1 MNNQKSLIRCDINKI
16 KSIEYVQ
23 QNAIGRS
30 SRSNLITYLKGFDE
44 IRKLFSNQ
52 KLAKLKKITPKYF
65 SFNVDGG
72 RCEKCKGDGYISVD
86 MQFMADIKIKCENCN
101 GKRYKEE
108 ILKIK
113 YKDKN
118 IYDVLNMTV
127 DYSYDFF
134 KINENKGILKYLQT
148 LKNVGLG
155 YIKLGQSL
163 SSLSGGEAQRL
174 KLGYFLNKKIEN
186 TIIIFDEPTTG
197 LHIHDIN
204 KLLKSFNDIL
214 KGNNTIVVIEH
225 NMEII
230 KSSDWIIE
238 MGPDGGKDG
247 GK

>member
-72 RCEKCKGDGYISVD
+72 GRCEKCKGDGYISVD

-127 DYSYDFF
+127 DSSYDFF

-163 SSLSGGEAQRL
+163 SSLSGRELR
-174 KLGYFLNKKIEN
+174 
-186 TIIIFDEPTTG
+186 D
-197 LHIHDIN
+197 
-204 KLLKSFNDIL
+204 
-214 KGNNTIVVIEH
+214 
-225 NMEII
+225 
-230 KSSDWIIE
+230 
-238 MGPDGGKDG
+238 
-247 GK
+247 

>member
-101 GKRYKEE
+101 GKRYKEG
-108 ILKIK
+108 
-113 YKDKN
+113 
-118 IYDVLNMTV
+118 LN
-127 DYSYDFF
+127 FF
-134 KINENKGILKYLQT
+134 
-148 LKNVGLG
+148 
-155 YIKLGQSL
+155 
-163 SSLSGGEAQRL
+163 
-174 KLGYFLNKKIEN
+174 FL
-186 TIIIFDEPTTG
+186 
-197 LHIHDIN
+197 
-204 KLLKSFNDIL
+204 
-214 KGNNTIVVIEH
+214 
-225 NMEII
+225 
-230 KSSDWIIE
+230 
-238 MGPDGGKDG
+238 
-247 GK
+247 